1 MTNFT
6 QIDLHLLY
14 RRETGNKKTVDN
26 IESKEYTYCNECGE
40 DNQVS
45 VTIDEVPDSDYVK
58 WLENEFIKLKQ
69 KELNE

>member
-6 QIDLHLLY
+6 QTDLHSLY
-14 RRETGNKKTVDN
+14 RRETGNKKTIGFIDV
-26 IESKEYTYCNECGE
+26 EEKFHCNECGE